1 MAAEPSSEL
10 ERTEDGDLLAEL
22 DSVLCVDNTPYT
34 GTVTFEDLAKDC
46 GL

>member
-1 MAAEPSSEL
+1 MSAEPSVE

-34 GTVTFEDLAKDC
+34 GSVTFEDLAKDC